1 MKKFL
6 MLWVLALVM
15 LTGMDVQAA
24 DTKDATAIM
33 KQCYAVTNAKKV
45 YRVDEYL
52 IADELTEKIYTVA
65 IDKNTKITY
74 IDLFGVKFY
83 VDDKNNL
90 IYMYSSKEGKWY
102 VDSTSSSDDTDDMVP
117 DDKDDIVPD
126 DDTIMSDAIYTYKE
140 TITYRGGLCDVIEA
154 TPKDSSINA
163 YIVYY
168 VDEST
173 YELLHASR
181 ISNGLEV
188 TIDYF
193 YPESVTIPQEVTS
206 NAVLDP
212 GGSVTIDGITYT
224 ASRNS
229 KKRTVEVAKST
240 KAEKVTIP
248 DKITFLGKDYKV
260 IGIADNAFA
269 KNKKIKKITLGKNI
283 KTIGKQAFFKCK
295 NLKQVTIRST
305 VLKKVGSKAFYGN
318 AKALK
323 VQAPKSK
330 RTKYRKLIEKAKTT
344 SKLKM

>member
-6 MLWVLALVM
+6 MLWVLALIM
-15 LTGMDVQAA
+15 LTGMEVQAA

-52 IADELTEKIYTVA
+52 IADGLTEKIYTVA

-74 IDLFGVKFY
+74 IDLFGVEFY

-102 VDSTSSSDDTDDMVP
+102 ADSTNGSDDT
-117 DDKDDIVPD
+117 DDIVPD

-140 TITYRGGLCDVIEA
+140 TITYRGVLCDVIEA

-181 ISNGLEV
+181 MSNGLEV
-188 TIDYF
+188 AIDYF
-193 YPESVTIPQEVTS
+193 YPESVTIPQEVTN

-212 GGSVTIDGITYT
+212 GGSVTIDGITYI
-224 ASRNS
+224 ASKNS
-229 KKRTVEVAKST
+229 KKRTVVVAKGK

-260 IGIADNAFA
+260 TGIADNAFA

-295 NLKQVTIRST
+295 NLKQVTIQST
-305 VLKKVGSKAFYGN
+305 VLKKIGSKAFYSN
-318 AKALK
+318 AKTLK